1 MLASIYIGAALG
13 QHKVVQSVPTY
24 EYSIVP
30 PHPSDRQ
37 IQIWDMDATE
47 PMVSIRMDGRMA
59 FSKSYKPDAA
69 AQTFWDAMARN
80 APCRKAGE

>member
-37 IQIWDMDATE
+37 IQIWDMDLQQIIQARRGSSDLLGCDGAQR
-47 PMVSIRMDGRMA
+47 PVS
-59 FSKSYKPDAA
+59 
-69 AQTFWDAMARN
+69 
-80 APCRKAGE
+80 